1 MTNARHHERILE
13 LQCDRALEGLSADDS
28 AEMLALLQDARVRNH
43 DAFDLCAAAL
53 DLALS
58 PACEEMPASV
68 RARCAAALDAACALE
83 ASAAP
88 PVLAS
93 IGPARPTAA
102 PRASNVRWLGF
113 AAAAIALASACVWAT
128 ILWQRSTDPR
138 TRSPREVAMEL
149 QRQGVAPIA
158 LDHTEDPL
166 ATQASAEIL
175 WDPTSQQG
183 CLLVHGLERNDP
195 TKTQYQLWIFDK
207 TRDERFPVDGGVF
220 DVADNG
226 EAVVPIRPPVPVRDA
241 SLFAVTV
248 EPPGGS
254 VVSDRRIVLVGKRG

>member
-1 MTNARHHERILE
+1 MTHARHQDRMLE

-28 AEMLALLQDARVRNH
+28 AEMLALLQDARARNH

-53 DLALS
+53 DLALT
-58 PACEEMPASV
+58 PEREEMPASL

-83 ASAAP
+83 SGTAA
-88 PVLAS
+88 PVLATIRPS
-93 IGPARPTAA
+93 PSSPAP
-102 PRASNVRWLGF
+102 SGNLRWLG
-113 AAAAIALASACVWAT
+113 ALAASVALAAACVWAA
-128 ILWQRSTDPR
+128 LGWQRSNDPR
-138 TRSPREVAMEL
+138 NRSPREVAMEL
-149 QRQGVAPIA
+149 QRQGIAPIA

-166 ATQASAEIL
+166 AVQASAEIL
-175 WDPTSQQG
+175 WDPNAQQG

-220 DVADNG
+220 DVTDNG
-226 EAVVPIRPPVPVRDA
+226 EAVVSIRPPVPVRDA
-241 SLFAVTV
+241 TLFAVTV